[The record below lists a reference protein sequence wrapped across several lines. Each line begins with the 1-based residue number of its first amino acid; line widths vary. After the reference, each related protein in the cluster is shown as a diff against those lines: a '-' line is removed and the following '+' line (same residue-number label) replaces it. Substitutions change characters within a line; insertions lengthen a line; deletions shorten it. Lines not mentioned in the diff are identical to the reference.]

1 MPQIVPKAHPIADEF
16 PSMPE
21 TEYQELLQDIRV
33 NGLKESIIMHEGM
46 ILDGRHRAKAVVELG
61 WDIDDYCEDYDA
73 DQDGDPAKY
82 VISRNIRRRH
92 LSVGQR
98 AGIVLAIL
106 DRVGGKPVGRPTK
119 GNGEHEEET
128 STGELDGPAT
138 APATTDVPVV
148 AKKAKGGLKLEE
160 AAATAGIAARR
171 VTEVK
176 EIKKISPKIAKEVT
190 SGQKSINKGLQEAK
204 KKLLEAEHGKSLDK
218 IKKVCGGDFHQQ
230 VTQGGLKLKPLDVVE
245 FCALTDAE
253 MKACAKVMESGIP
266 WNKVKMYLTMEVNP
280 FTTYEQLKT
289 LAIYRGGK
297 LVY

>member
-106 DRVGGKPVGRPTK
+106 DRVGGKPVGRPAK
-119 GNGEHEEET
+119 EDSNGEHEEETSTGELAGPATAPATTDVPVVAKKAKGGLKLEEAAATAGIAAT

-176 EIKKISPKIAKEVT
+176 EIKKISPEIAKEVT

-230 VTQGGLKLKPLDVVE
+230 VTQGGLKLKPL
-245 FCALTDAE
+245 
-253 MKACAKVMESGIP
+253 
-266 WNKVKMYLTMEVNP
+266 
-280 FTTYEQLKT
+280 
-289 LAIYRGGK
+289 
-297 LVY
+297 